1 MAESYTDS
9 AAHLADEIDRMV
21 AVLQADPLDHD
32 ALRRSATRRVAI
44 DARLSATAPGVSRL
58 AHVTATFGLT
68 PEEQDLVVIG
78 LLPEL
83 DHAYRERIAQ
93 LEHDA
98 MRELPSVEIAMA
110 LIGAV
115 DGPAE
120 ARRLLHPDAPLRVH
134 RLVSLAAEDLLRPL
148 AAQALCTTPGAAAFV
163 LGADV
168 IDPALVGVRVPLA
181 DLATRAPDVQRN
193 ALADQI
199 AKWWQQHRADDDTF
213 AVGGIVQL
221 RGPRGVGRLPLAVA
235 TAERADVPVA
245 LLDATAL
252 AGSPA
257 GPSEAIASAYRDACL
272 TGAFVV
278 WFDAGSVLGQ
288 ESPDPVRR
296 ALIEAAVRNPV
307 LTFLLGEEPFFPAPA
322 ITGPRTLVLELAA
335 PRFDERQ
342 RLWEAAL
349 ESLKAFTPDHDKLAR
364 TLARAFQLTAGG
376 IDEAVQGAWLLAR
389 GRNPSAPELAANDL
403 FESCRRLTAGRLDR
417 LARRIEPRTDL
428 RFDDLVL
435 PARSAR
441 QLELLRQRIRLHHRV
456 YEGLGLE
463 RRVALGHGMI
473 ALFAGPPGTG
483 KTMAAEL
490 IAAEV
495 GVELYAADL
504 AQLVSKYVGE
514 TEENLDRLF
523 RAAEESSAMLLF
535 DEADAVFG
543 RRGEVREARDRWANL
558 EVNYLLQRIEQHPGA
573 VILCTNLR
581 QNIDDAFLRR
591 IHALVEFPLPDAK
604 LRLRIWRG
612 LFPEAVGRPS
622 DEELEALAE
631 RFNLSGGR
639 IRNVVVD
646 AVFRSVAETNG
657 DHPVVTLRRVV
668 EAIGAD
674 FRKAGAPVTTGE
686 FGDEFASWLLDEAA

>member
-1 MAESYTDS
+1 VTVQPYADS
-9 AAHLADEIDRMV
+9 AAHLADEV
-21 AVLQADPLDHD
+21 ARIAGVLNADPSDPGP
-32 ALRRSATRRVAI
+32 LRASAERRAEI
-44 DARLSATAPGVSRL
+44 DARLSATAAGVSRL
-58 AHVTATFGLT
+58 AHVTTSFGLSGQ
-68 PEEQDLVVIG
+68 EQDLVVVG

-83 DHAYRERIAQ
+83 GDDYRQRIAE
-93 LEHDA
+93 LERDTI
-98 MRELPSVEIAMA
+98 RELPSVELAMA
-110 LIGAV
+110 LIGAA
-115 DGPAE
+115 DGPTT
-120 ARRLLHPDAPLRVH
+120 ARRLLHPTAPLRAR
-134 RLVSLAAEDLLRPL
+134 RLVGLAADELLRPL

-168 IDPALVGVRVPLA
+168 VDPALVGVRVSLDEPA
-181 DLATRAPDVQRN
+181 AREPRN
-193 ALADQI
+193 EPLADQI
-199 AKWWQQHRADDDTF
+199 ARWWDHGRGA
-213 AVGGIVQL
+213 ALASGSGGIVQL
-221 RGPRGVGRLPLAVA
+221 RGPHGVGRRTLAVA
-235 TAERADVPVA
+235 AAERARARLV

-252 AGSPA
+252 AGSSG
-257 GPSEAIASAYRDACL
+257 GPVEAIAVAYRDACL
-272 TGAFVV
+272 AGAFVA
-278 WFDAGSVLGQ
+278 WLEAAAVLG
-288 ESPDPVRR
+288 PDSSEIVRR
-296 ALIEAAVRNPV
+296 ALLQAAAQTPV
-307 LTFLLGEEPFFPAPA
+307 LTFLIGEEPFVPSPYIA
-322 ITGPRTLVLELAA
+322 GSRTLVLELKA
-335 PRFDERQ
+335 PRFAERQ
-342 RLWEAAL
+342 QLWEETLASVQAVGP
-349 ESLKAFTPDHDKLAR
+349 ERARTAR

-376 IDEAVQGAWLLAR
+376 IEEALDGAWLLAR
-389 GRNPSAPELAANDL
+389 GRSPTEPELVEGDL
-403 FESCRRLTAGRLDR
+403 FEACRRLTAGRLDR

-428 RFDDLVL
+428 AFDDLVL
-435 PARSAR
+435 PHGSAE

-523 RAAEESSAMLLF
+523 TAAEGSSAMLLF

-581 QNIDDAFLRR
+581 QNIDEAFLRR
-591 IHALVEFPLPDAK
+591 IHALVEFPLPDAD
-604 LRLRIWRG
+604 LRLRIWQG
-612 LFPEAVGRPS
+612 LFPDGVLRPA
-622 DEELEALAE
+622 DDELEALAE
-631 RFNLSGGR
+631 RFNLTGGR

-646 AVFRSVAETNG
+646 AVFRSVAESNG
-657 DHPVVTLRRVV
+657 DRPAVTLRQLVA
-668 EAIGAD
+668 AIGAD
-674 FRKAGAPVTTGE
+674 YRKAGAPVTRGE